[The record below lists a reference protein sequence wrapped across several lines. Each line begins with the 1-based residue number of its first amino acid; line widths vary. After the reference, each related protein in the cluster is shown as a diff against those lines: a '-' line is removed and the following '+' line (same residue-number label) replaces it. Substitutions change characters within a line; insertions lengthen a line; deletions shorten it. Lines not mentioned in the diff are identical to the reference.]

1 MTNKPKHI
9 TVDEIHAIINDEL
22 SAEERRKAEH
32 AERTFRRVMAKV
44 NRRKFSVIDRGTI
57 CVRLWSMMNPFTPA
71 YELLQQMFREA
82 GFEMRLGSNDY
93 GDDDLIHYAVRLITL
108 DSLPPK
114 EDVPAPPRP
123 KLNALSSPP
132 PSPPEDPSFFIVHKP

>member
-44 NRRKFSVIDRGTI
+44 NRRKFRVIERGTI
-57 CVRLWSMMNPFTPA
+57 CVYLWGMTNPFTPG
-71 YELLQQMFREA
+71 YGTLQQMFREA
-82 GFEMRLGSNDY
+82 GFEIQV
-93 GDDDLIHYAVRLITL
+93 GDDLGDTGAVKHAVRLITL

-114 EDVPAPPRP
+114 TNVLAPPPP
-123 KLNALSSPP
+123 KLNALSSPLP
-132 PSPPEDPSFFIVHKP
+132 PLREDVSFFIVGKP